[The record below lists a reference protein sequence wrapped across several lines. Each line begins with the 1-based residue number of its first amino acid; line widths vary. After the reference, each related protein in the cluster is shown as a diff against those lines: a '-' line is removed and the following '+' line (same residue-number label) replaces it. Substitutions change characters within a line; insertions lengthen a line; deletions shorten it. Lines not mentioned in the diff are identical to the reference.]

1 MLIKVTKT
9 TKASLDNTGRFN
21 KIYESNE
28 VYDIY
33 NELAQVFINNNWG
46 EEVGTEKKA
55 KKKKEIE
62 NKAIENIENKS
73 PFKKKNN

>member
-9 TKASLDNTGRFN
+9 TKASLDKTGRFN
-21 KIYESNE
+21 KVYESNE

-33 NELAQVFINNNWG
+33 YELAQVFIDNNWG
-46 EEVGTEKKA
+46 EEVGAQKKA

-73 PFKKKNN
+73 PFKKKKK